1 MDFLRAVTE
10 SGLWTCGSRVRDV
23 STRREARRI
32 GGIVERD
39 LDSRVAVESIEGSS
53 FLPGLACVAK
63 FAGRESYNDVMS
75 PVVSFQK

>member
-53 FLPGLACVAK
+53 FLPGVGLCCEVR
-63 FAGRESYNDVMS
+63 GSREL
-75 PVVSFQK
+75 Q